1 MPTTYLAP
9 GVYVEEVP
17 STQQVIAG
25 VGTNTV
31 GFIGAVPND
40 IQYPI
45 PNEDYDPHLADLNA
59 RLALY
64 RKRPTRRQKLA
75 NQLTD
80 ELKGLAAAVPVDP
93 DTAKLQADIDSV
105 D

>member
-40 IQYPI
+40 IQYPM

-59 RLALY
+59 RLSLIPEKTAEE
-64 RKRPTRRQKLA
+64 QKLA
-75 NQLTD
+75 NQLAERTQGFSRKRCPWTPI
-80 ELKGLAAAVPVDP
+80 LPNFKQTS
-93 DTAKLQADIDSV
+93 TA
-105 D
+105 